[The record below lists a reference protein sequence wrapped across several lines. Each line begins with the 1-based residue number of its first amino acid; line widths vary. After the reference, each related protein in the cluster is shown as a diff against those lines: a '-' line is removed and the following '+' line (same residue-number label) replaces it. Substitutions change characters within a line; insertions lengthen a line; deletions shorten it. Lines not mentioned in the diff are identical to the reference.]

1 MNWKAEEVK
10 KNCGKKNEKLQK
22 KYNFKKKIL
31 FHEEFSIL
39 SQISI
44 AEIFTFSISQI
55 CYFFTNYKPFSA
67 NASFLQIFLDQFF
80 QIFSKISRSK
90 KIEKNRN
97 FWHFLK
103 KWLEFQRKIFWQN
116 TQNFGVIFLAFRLK
130 FPLNFKIFSPKNFV
144 IVYYPLVGF
153 CQNGDF

>member
-10 KNCGKKNEKLQK
+10 KICGKKWKIAKQ
-22 KYNFKKKIL
+22 YNFKKKIL

-44 AEIFTFSISQI
+44 AEIFTFYILQI
-55 CYFFTNYKPFSA
+55 CYFFINYKPFSA
-67 NASFLQIFLDQFF
+67 NTSFLQIFLDQFF

-90 KIEKNRN
+90 KIEKNRH

-153 CQNGDF
+153 GKNGDF